1 MESPLSRLRSATLLD
16 ELERLRHEFGGVVAT
31 RKCELLDALRR
42 LELRTAKQVL
52 RLHDALCFMR
62 AYPDGPEVLQR
73 VERMLV
79 DFPRRRDLAR
89 HRRALADSGIA
100 GTTTEFRFFWPQA
113 QWLASRW
120 GAQLTIVWRDFEGR
134 DRLGNVLPL
143 LTHFSETPALDELA
157 YTTRQ
162 WVTRLAGPVESD
174 ASFLARRFT
183 ALPMDTFAREKLY
196 DQLDPP
202 LRLAPGP
209 DTPSRTT
216 AYTAPARV
224 SFQTVPLTR
233 ARPDLAT
240 ELRRP
245 PLAVRPVSRAE
256 GQQFIDLAR
265 SAMVTRSRDLDVFS
279 WGDSDDVRVADCGGG
294 LQFAIIG
301 VIPERRLL
309 LEAVYAFLTLKNGV
323 PIGYVLNSAL
333 YGSAEIAYNVFENW
347 RGAEAGAIYGRVLA
361 TVRQLFGADSFTIYP
376 YQLGDGNH
384 EALESGAWWFYQK
397 LGFRPR
403 DAEACRL
410 MDIELKRMQS
420 RPSHRSSIATLKR
433 LARANLYYHSGRARD
448 DVIGLVPL
456 PTAGL
461 AISAM
466 MSTRFGS
473 DRERGARVCADEAAR
488 LLGAPSRGGWTVG
501 ERLAWDRWSPL
512 VLVLPGVANWTASEK
527 RALVEVVRAKG
538 GRRESEFV
546 RRFDRHRRLR
556 DALRR
561 LTLREDAA
569 NP

>member
-1 MESPLSRLRSATLLD
+1 MKPVIVRAANLLD
-16 ELERLRHEFGGVVAT
+16 HLERLRLEFGGGVAA
-31 RKCELLDALRR
+31 RKCALLDALRR

-52 RLHDALCFMR
+52 RLHDSLCFMR
-62 AYPDGPEVLQR
+62 AYPDGPEVLKR
-73 VERMLV
+73 VERMLA

-89 HRRALADSGIA
+89 HRRSLADSGIA
-100 GTTTEFRFFWPQA
+100 GTSIEFRFFWPQA
-113 QWLASRW
+113 RWLAERW
-120 GAQLTIVWRDFEGR
+120 GSRLTIVWRDFEGR
-134 DRLGNVLPL
+134 DQLGTLLPL

-157 YTTRQ
+157 YTPRQ
-162 WVTRLAGPVESD
+162 WVTRLKGPDDSD
-174 ASFLARRFT
+174 ATFLVRRFA
-183 ALPMDTFAREKLY
+183 ALPMDEFGREKLY
-196 DQLDPP
+196 DRLDPP

-216 AYTAPARV
+216 AGAAPARV
-224 SFQTVPLTR
+224 VFQTAPLIR
-233 ARPDLAT
+233 ARPDLAA
-240 ELRRP
+240 ELRRA
-245 PLAVRPVSRAE
+245 PLVVRPVSHGE
-256 GQQFIDLAR
+256 GQRLIDLAR
-265 SAMVTRSRDLDVFS
+265 AAMVTRSRDLDVFS
-279 WGDSDDVRVADCGGG
+279 WGDPDDVRMADCGGG
-294 LQFAIIG
+294 LHFAVIG
-301 VIPERRLL
+301 AIPERRLL
-309 LEAVYAFLTLKNGV
+309 MEAVYAFLTLKNGV

-347 RGAEAGAIYGRVLA
+347 RGAEAAAIYGRVLA
-361 TVRQLFGADSFTIYP
+361 TVRHLFGADSFTIYP
-376 YQLGDGNH
+376 YQLGDGNA

-403 DAEACRL
+403 DPEARAL
-410 MDIELKRMQS
+410 MELELKRMRS
-420 RPSHRSSIATLKR
+420 RPSHRSSIATLRR

-461 AISAM
+461 AVTAL

-488 LLGAPSRGGWTVG
+488 LLGAPSRRRWSEG

-512 VLVLPGVANWTASEK
+512 VLVLPGVATWTTEEK
-527 RALVEVVRAKG
+527 RALVDVVKAKG

-556 DALRR
+556 DALRT

>member
-1 MESPLSRLRSATLLD
+1 MTTSAAVLLD
-16 ELERLRHEFGGVVAT
+16 ELERSRHEFGGGVAT

-52 RLHDALCFMR
+52 RLHDALCFLR
-62 AYPDGPEVLQR
+62 AYPDDREVLQR
-73 VERMLV
+73 VEQMLAA
-79 DFPRRRDLAR
+79 FPRRRDLAR

-120 GAQLTIVWRDFEGR
+120 GAQLSIVWPEFEGR
-134 DRLGNVLPL
+134 DRLGTLLPL

-162 WVTRLAGPVESD
+162 WVTRLKGPIESD
-174 ASFLARRFT
+174 ATFLARRFA

-216 AYTAPARV
+216 AYHAPARV
-224 SFQTVPLTR
+224 VFQTAPLTR
-233 ARPDLAT
+233 ARPDLAA

-245 PLAVRPVSRAE
+245 SVSVRPVSRAE
-256 GQQFIDLAR
+256 GERLIDLAR

-279 WGDSDDVRVADCGGG
+279 WADADDVRLADCGGG

-301 VIPERRLL
+301 AVPERRLL
-309 LEAVYAFLTLKNGV
+309 MEAVYAFLTLKNGV

-376 YQLGDGNH
+376 YQLGDGNA

-403 DAEACRL
+403 DPEARRI
-410 MDIELKRMQS
+410 MDVELTRMQS
-420 RPSHRSSIATLKR
+420 RPSYRSSIATLKR
-433 LARANLYYHSGRARD
+433 LAVANLYYHSGRDRD

-461 AISAM
+461 AVTAL

-488 LLGAPSRGGWTVG
+488 LLGAPSRRGWTAG

-512 VLVLPGVANWTASEK
+512 VLVLPGVANWTATEK
-527 RALVEVVRAKG
+527 RALVEVVKAKG
-538 GRRESEFV
+538 GRRESDFV
-546 RRFDRHRRLR
+546 RRFDRHRELR
-556 DALRR
+556 AALRK

>member
-1 MESPLSRLRSATLLD
+1 MRAAATLLD
-16 ELERLRHEFGGVVAT
+16 ELERLRLEFGGDVAA
-31 RKCELLDALRR
+31 RKCELLDAFRR
-42 LELRTAKQVL
+42 LQLRTAGQVL

-62 AYPDGPEVLQR
+62 AYPDAPEVLQR
-73 VERMLV
+73 VEQMLAG
-79 DFPRRRDLAR
+79 FSCRRDLAR

-100 GTTTEFRFFWPQA
+100 GTSIAFRFFWPQA

-120 GAQLTIVWRDFEGR
+120 GTKLTIVWRDFEGR
-134 DRLGNVLPL
+134 DRLGNLLPL

-157 YTTRQ
+157 YNTRQ
-162 WVTRLAGPVESD
+162 WVTRLKGPDESD
-174 ASFLARRFT
+174 ASFVARRFT
-183 ALPMDTFAREKLY
+183 ALPMDSFAREKLY

-202 LRLAPGP
+202 LRLSPGP
-209 DTPSRTT
+209 DTPSRTS
-216 AYTAPARV
+216 AYMAPARLV
-224 SFQTVPLTR
+224 FQTAPLTR
-233 ARPDLAT
+233 ARPDIAA
-240 ELRRP
+240 ELRRA
-245 PLAVRPVSRAE
+245 PLSVRAVSRAE
-256 GQQFIDLAR
+256 GQRLIDLAR

-279 WGDSDDVRVADCGGG
+279 WASPDDVRLADCGGG

-301 VIPERRLL
+301 AVPERRLL
-309 LEAVYAFLTLKNGV
+309 MEAVYAFLTLKNGV

-361 TVRQLFGADSFTIYP
+361 TVRHLFGADSFTIFP

-384 EALESGAWWFYQK
+384 EALDSGAWWFYYK

-403 DAEACRL
+403 DLEARRI
-410 MDIELKRMQS
+410 MEIELKRMQS
-420 RPSHRSSIATLKR
+420 RPTHRSSIATLKQ
-433 LARANLYYHSGRARD
+433 LARYNLYYHSGRDRD

-461 AISAM
+461 AVSAL
-466 MSTRFGS
+466 MSARFGS
-473 DRERGARVCADEAAR
+473 DRELGARTCAHEAAR
-488 LLGAPSRGGWTVG
+488 LLGAPSRSRWTAG

-512 VLVLPGVANWTASEK
+512 VLVLPGVAGWSAADR
-527 RALVEVVRAKG
+527 RALVEVVKAKG
-538 GRRESEFV
+538 GRHESDFV

-556 DALRR
+556 EALRR

>member
-1 MESPLSRLRSATLLD
+1 MEPVTVRAATLLD
-16 ELERLRHEFGGVVAT
+16 HLERSRLEFGGGVAT
-31 RKCELLDALRR
+31 RKCTLLDAFRR
-42 LELRTAKQVL
+42 LDLRTAKQVL

-62 AYPDGPEVLQR
+62 AYPDGHEVLKR
-73 VERMLV
+73 VERMLA

-89 HRRALADSGIA
+89 HRRSLADSGIA
-100 GTTTEFRFFWPQA
+100 GTSIEFRFFWPQA
-113 QWLASRW
+113 RWLAGRW
-120 GAQLTIVWRDFEGR
+120 GARLTIVWRDFEER
-134 DRLGNVLPL
+134 DQLGDLLPL

-157 YTTRQ
+157 YTPRQ
-162 WVTRLAGPVESD
+162 WVTRLKGPDESD
-174 ASFLARRFT
+174 ASFLVRRFA
-183 ALPMDTFAREKLY
+183 ALPMDEFGCEKLY
-196 DQLDPP
+196 DRLDPP

-216 AYTAPARV
+216 AYAAPARV
-224 SFQTVPLTR
+224 VFQTVPLTR
-233 ARPDLAT
+233 ARPDLAA
-240 ELRRP
+240 ELRRS
-245 PLAVRPVSRAE
+245 PLAVRPVSRGE
-256 GQQFIDLAR
+256 GQRLIDLAR
-265 SAMVTRSRDLDVFS
+265 AAMVTRSRDLDVFS
-279 WGDSDDVRVADCGGG
+279 WGDPDDVRLADCGGG
-294 LQFAIIG
+294 LQFAVIG
-301 VIPERRLL
+301 AIPERRLL
-309 LEAVYAFLTLKNGV
+309 MEAVYAFLTLKNGV

-361 TVRQLFGADSFTIYP
+361 TVHHLFGADSFTIYP
-376 YQLGDGNH
+376 YQLGEGNS

-403 DAEACRL
+403 DPDARAL
-410 MDIELKRMQS
+410 MELELKRMQS
-420 RPSHRSSIATLKR
+420 RPSHRSSIATLRR

-461 AISAM
+461 AVSALL
-466 MSTRFGS
+466 SSRFGS
-473 DRERGARVCADEAAR
+473 DRERGARVCADEAAF
-488 LLGAPSRGGWTVG
+488 LLGTPSRRRWSEG
-501 ERLAWDRWSPL
+501 ERLAWERWSPL
-512 VLVLPGVANWTASEK
+512 VLVLPGVANWTAGEK
-527 RALVEVVRAKG
+527 RALVEVVKAKG